1 MLNATHVTHKL
12 IRFAYFV
19 SQR

>member
-19 SQR
+19 NQR